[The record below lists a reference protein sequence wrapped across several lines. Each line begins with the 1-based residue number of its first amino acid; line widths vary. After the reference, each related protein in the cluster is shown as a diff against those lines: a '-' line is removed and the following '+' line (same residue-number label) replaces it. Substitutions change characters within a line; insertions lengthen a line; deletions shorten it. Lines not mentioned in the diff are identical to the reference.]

1 MNSSKPFGYL
11 IINII
16 ALTALISACTPSLDS
31 VTSGKQG
38 WQLVFR
44 NGPDGET
51 ISGSKSELLE
61 AVRNGYPIRMGW
73 GIRRASDTTKSV
85 EHVADA
91 VFMTIANGTEVFAQ
105 TVQIIGQAPDL
116 NSSDIKMRFREQNKW
131 VKMAGTNGYSTG
143 LMVNYLQ
150 DTLVN
155 YGQDRKA
162 GTSWYVNYG
171 IIPPSNREAKPLWD

>member
-1 MNSSKPFGYL
+1 MTASKTYVL
-11 IINII
+11 SLA
-16 ALTALISACTPSLDS
+16 ALVATLLFLYSCVPQHGARVPE
-31 VTSGKQG
+31 KQG

-44 NGPDGET
+44 NDAAGKTLIGD
-51 ISGSKSELLE
+51 KNELLE

-73 GIRRASDTTKSV
+73 GIRRSSDTTKSV

-91 VFMTIANGTEVFAQ
+91 VFLTIANETEVFAQ

-116 NSSDIKMRFREQNKW
+116 NNPDLKMRFREQNKW
-131 VKMAGTNGYSTG
+131 VKMAGTNGYSTS
-143 LMVNYLQ
+143 LMINYLQ

-155 YGQDRKA
+155 YGQDRTA

-171 IIPPSNREAKPLWD
+171 IMPPLERPASPLWD